1 MGDLEGMVEV
11 VVMEDQ
17 DSVETNKTVLGGF
30 NSRGSSDGNQGGS
43 SQSRSGGNNFGGRG
57 GSSGFGGNG
66 GGGGNGG
73 SRFGGNQQNSFGRG
87 SSESGQEGQ
96 QTIDWEKIRVANGWD
111 SFPNLFP
118 K

>member
-57 GSSGFGGNG
+57 GSS
-66 GGGGNGG
+66 
-73 SRFGGNQQNSFGRG
+73 RFGGNQQNSFGRG
-87 SSESGQEGQ
+87 SSESGQVGQ
-96 QTIDWEKIRVANGWD
+96 QTIDWEKIRVANGWE